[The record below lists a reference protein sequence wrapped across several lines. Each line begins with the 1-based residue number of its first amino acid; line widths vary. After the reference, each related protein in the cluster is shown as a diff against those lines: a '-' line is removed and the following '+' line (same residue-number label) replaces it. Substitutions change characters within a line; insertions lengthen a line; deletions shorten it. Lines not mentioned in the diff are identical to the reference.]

1 MSIQNTIVEA
11 VNRALGSQTKEV
23 EVSTIDMAKMIQ
35 EVEGQIEGLFNRMKA
50 AEREVVYLKDRVQ
63 AQRDTINKL
72 QLQAEP
78 PQRTTRRK

>member
-35 EVEGQIEGLFNRMKA
+35 EVEGQIEGLFNRMKT

-63 AQRDTINKL
+63 AQRDTIAKL
-72 QLQAEP
+72 QTQGDV
-78 PQRTTRRK
+78 RGSRK

>member
-50 AEREVVYLKDRVQ
+50 AEREVAYLKDRVQ

-72 QLQAEP
+72 QLQGDS
-78 PQRTTRRK
+78 RGNKK